1 MRRSSRSRKSSPIQ
15 LGSRRDR
22 QAACLIE
29 RLESRQLLSASVSAT
44 TLNPQFQTGEQWIY
58 QVSGGITGTETQ
70 TVIGAATFN
79 GNSATE
85 LDQVN
90 DFTAPTAVHTTVK
103 SYLAFTS
110 DGLVNYGT
118 VTVTSSITS
127 TATFTPAEVQ
137 FPTTLTVGTP
147 FSNSVS
153 ESIVTLPGGQTT
165 NTTTGTSLSL
175 VTGNAVSITVPA
187 GTYNAYEVD
196 EASGAG
202 TIQFWFAPNVGLVK
216 AIIPS
221 TTAVTEELS
230 SFTGGPSGTGGNGGN
245 GGNGGTGT
253 GTVSSALKSPLPT
266 SVVGTTTLK
275 LKDSATLT
283 SSGGTTSGA
292 VSESIVLSPTT
303 NASDSVFTL
312 ATGHASVKLASGKSK
327 ALPLK
332 FAKSIPSTVAAG
344 TYNEIIVTTDPSG
357 NTQSSVAGQL
367 TVAAPVVD
375 LSGAFTKTPTSATAG
390 KKVPVSFTITNSS
403 AANVP
408 AVGTIQIDVDSS
420 PDGLLS
426 DATVLDT
433 ITKKVNLKP
442 GKSMKVTAS
451 VVLSTTSFVV
461 VNIDPGHAVFSND
474 TNLANNVFATT
485 SAIAV
490 A

>member
-1 MRRSSRSRKSSPIQ
+1 MRRSLRSRKSGRIQ
-15 LGSRRDR
+15 LGSSHDCR
-22 QAACLIE
+22 AACLVE

-44 TLNPQFQTGEQWIY
+44 TLNPQLKTGEQWTY

-70 TVIGAATFN
+70 TVVGPATFN
-79 GNSATE
+79 NASTTE
-85 LDQVN
+85 VDQN
-90 DFTAPTAVHTTVK
+90 NNFTAPSNITSTVK
-103 SYLAFTS
+103 AYLAFTS
-110 DGLVNYGT
+110 DGLINYGT
-118 VTVTSSITS
+118 VTSTSGVTT
-127 TATFTPAEVQ
+127 TETFTPPQVQ
-137 FPTTLTVGTP
+137 FPQTLTVGSP
-147 FSNSVS
+147 FTQTVTENGVS
-153 ESIVTLPGGQTT
+153 QPSGQTT
-165 NTTTGTSLSL
+165 STSVTQTTTL
-175 VTGNAVSITVPA
+175 VTGNTESITVPA

-196 EASGAG
+196 VTTG
-202 TIQFWFAPNVGLVK
+202 TTTVRFWFAPNVGLVK

-230 SFTGGPSGTGGNGGN
+230 SFTGGPGGTGGNGGT
-245 GGNGGTGT
+245 GGTGT

-275 LKDSATLT
+275 LKNSVTLT
-283 SSGGTTSGA
+283 SSGGATKGA

-332 FAKSIPSTVAAG
+332 FAKSIPSTVAPN
-344 TYNEIIVTTDPSG
+344 TYNVIIVTTDPAG

-367 TVAAPVVD
+367 TVAAPLVD
-375 LSGAFTKTPTSATAG
+375 LSGAIVKAPTSAKAG
-390 KKVPVSFTITNSS
+390 KKVPVSFTITNSTG
-403 AANVP
+403 ANVP
-408 AVGTIQIDVDSS
+408 AVGTIEIDIDSS
-420 PDGLLS
+420 PDGAAS
-426 DATVLDT
+426 DATVLGT

-442 GKSMKVTAS
+442 GKSMRVTAS

-474 TNLANNVFATT
+474 TNTDNNVFATT
-485 SAIAV
+485 SPITV

>member
-1 MRRSSRSRKSSPIQ
+1 MRRSSRSRHTGRIQ
-15 LGSRRDR
+15 LSSSRDR
-22 QAACLIE
+22 QTGCKIE
-29 RLESRQLLSASVSAT
+29 RLESRQLLSGSVSAT
-44 TLNPQFQTGEQWIY
+44 TLNPQFKTGETWTY

-79 GNSATE
+79 NASATE
-85 LDQVN
+85 VDQN
-90 DFTAPTAVHTTVK
+90 NNFTAPSNITSEVK
-103 SYLAFTS
+103 AYLAFTT
-110 DGLVNYGT
+110 DGLINYGT
-118 VTVTSSITS
+118 VTSTSNITT
-127 TATFTPAEVQ
+127 TATFSPAQVQ
-137 FPTTLTVGTP
+137 FPQTLAVGSPFTQTVT
-147 FSNSVS
+147 
-153 ESIVTLPGGQTT
+153 ESSTSQPSGQTSST
-165 NTTTGTSLSL
+165 SVTQTTTL
-175 VTGNAVSITVPA
+175 VTGNAESVTVPA
-187 GTYNAYEVD
+187 GTYNAFEVD
-196 EASGAG
+196 VTTG
-202 TIQFWFAPNVGLVK
+202 TTTVRFWFAPNVGLVK

-230 SFTGGPSGTGGNGGN
+230 SFTGGPGGTGGN

-253 GTVSSALKSPLPT
+253 GTVSAALKTPLPT
-266 SVVGTTTLK
+266 SIIGTAPVK
-275 LKDSATLT
+275 LKDSVTLT
-283 SSGGTTSGA
+283 SSGGTASGA

-327 ALPLK
+327 ALNLK
-332 FAKSIPSTVAAG
+332 FAKSIPSTVAPN
-344 TYNEIIVTTDPSG
+344 TYNEIIVTTDPAG

-375 LSGAFTKTPTSATAG
+375 LSGAFTKAPTSATAG
-390 KKVPVSFTITNSS
+390 KKVPVSFTITNNSS
-403 AANVP
+403 ANVP

-420 PDGLLS
+420 PDGLVS

-433 ITKKVNLKP
+433 ITRKVNLKP

-474 TNLANNVFATT
+474 TNLANNVFATS
-485 SAIAV
+485 SAITV

>member
-1 MRRSSRSRKSSPIQ
+1 MQRSSRSRQTGK
-15 LGSRRDR
+15 LAFNSRRDR
-22 QAACLIE
+22 KAACLVE

-44 TLNPQFQTGEQWIY
+44 TLNPTFKTGEVWTY

-79 GNSATE
+79 NASTTE
-85 LDQVN
+85 VDQN
-90 DFTAPTAVHTTVK
+90 NNFTAPSSITSTVK

-110 DGLVNYGT
+110 DGLINYGN
-118 VTVTSSITS
+118 VTSTSGIT
-127 TATFTPAEVQ
+127 TTNTLTPAQVQ
-137 FPTTLTVGTP
+137 FPETLTVGSP
-147 FSNSVS
+147 FTQTVTENSVS
-153 ESIVTLPGGQTT
+153 QPSGQTT
-165 NTTTGTSLSL
+165 NTSITQTTTL
-175 VTGNAVSITVPA
+175 VTGNAESVTVPA
-187 GTYNAYEVD
+187 GTYNAFEVD
-196 EASGAG
+196 VTTG
-202 TIQFWFAPNVGLVK
+202 TTTVRFWFAPNVGLVK

-245 GGNGGTGT
+245 GGTGGTGT
-253 GTVSSALKSPLPT
+253 GTVSSALKTPLPT

-275 LKDSATLT
+275 LKDSVTLT

-303 NASDSVFTL
+303 SASDSVFTL

-344 TYNEIIVTTDPSG
+344 TYNEIIVTTDPAG

-375 LSGAFTKTPTSATAG
+375 LSGAFTKAPTSASAG
-390 KKVPVSFTITNSS
+390 KKVPVSFSITNSS

-461 VNIDPGHAVFSND
+461 VNIDPGHTVFSND
-474 TNLANNVFATT
+474 TNLTNNVFATS
-485 SAIAV
+485 SAITV

>member
-1 MRRSSRSRKSSPIQ
+1 MRRSSRSRQMCKFEFN
-15 LGSRRDR
+15 SRRGR
-22 QAACLIE
+22 QTACLVE

-44 TLNPQFQTGEQWIY
+44 TLNPQFKTGEQWTY

-79 GNSATE
+79 NASTTE
-85 LDQVN
+85 VDQN
-90 DFTAPTAVHTTVK
+90 NNFTAPSSITSTVK
-103 SYLAFTS
+103 AYLAFTS
-110 DGLVNYGT
+110 DGLINYGN
-118 VTVTSSITS
+118 VTSTSGIT
-127 TATFTPAEVQ
+127 TTDTFSPPQVQ
-137 FPTTLTVGTP
+137 FPQTLTVGSP
-147 FSNSVS
+147 FTQTVQ
-153 ESIVTLPGGQTT
+153 ESSSSQPSGQTSST
-165 NTTTGTSLSL
+165 SVTQTTTL
-175 VTGNAVSITVPA
+175 VTGNAESVTVPA
-187 GTYNAYEVD
+187 GTYNAFEVD
-196 EASGAG
+196 VTTG
-202 TIQFWFAPNVGLVK
+202 TTTVRFWFAPNVGLVK

-230 SFTGGPSGTGGNGGN
+230 SFTGGPSGTGGNGGT
-245 GGNGGTGT
+245 GGTGT
-253 GTVSSALKSPLPT
+253 GTVSSALKTPLPT

-275 LKDSATLT
+275 LKDSVTLT

-327 ALPLK
+327 ALNLK

-344 TYNEIIVTTDPSG
+344 TYNEIIVTIDPAG

-375 LSGAFTKTPTSATAG
+375 LSGAFTKAPTSATAG

-408 AVGTIQIDVDSS
+408 AVGTIEIDVDSS
-420 PDGLLS
+420 PDGAAS
-426 DATVLDT
+426 DATVLSK

-474 TNLANNVFATT
+474 TNLANNVFATS
-485 SAIAV
+485 SAITV